1 MQDVNEIKL
10 LLDSRIPLVV
20 IETFEEKK
28 ALDVLAMVANN
39 QGRDLHR
46 WSVTDGLTRIN
57 FGPQLVPK
65 GSDLNQIEEA
75 LKHIKS
81 QTQPGVYAL
90 CDIHPFLESQPQVVR
105 QMIHPLRPGEKTRQQ
120 HHHAQRLT
128 GRARHFVQL
137 GARERDARDLGA
149 VCLAAHHRL
158 VRA

>member
-1 MQDVNEIKL
+1 VIVSGTIGFGRQKPINNTQIISEASVQDVNELKL

-65 GSDLNQIEEA
+65 GSELNQVEDA
-75 LKHIKS
+75 LKHIKN
-81 QTQPGVYAL
+81 QTQPGIYAL
-90 CDIHPFLESQPQVVR
+90 CDINTRLGYLCALRYSPFFRKPTECGP
-105 QMIHPLRPGEKTRQQ
+105 PLKGYST
-120 HHHAQRLT
+120 
-128 GRARHFVQL
+128 
-137 GARERDARDLGA
+137 
-149 VCLAAHHRL
+149 
-158 VRA
+158 